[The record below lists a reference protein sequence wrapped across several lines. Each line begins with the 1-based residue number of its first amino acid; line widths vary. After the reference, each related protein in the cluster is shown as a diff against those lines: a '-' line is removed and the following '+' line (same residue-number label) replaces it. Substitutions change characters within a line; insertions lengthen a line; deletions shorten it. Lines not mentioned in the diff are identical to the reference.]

1 MNLKDFE
8 DKLGS
13 HSISFE
19 SLASLILETEVE
31 NQALLRMILRNQ
43 AITEAAG
50 DPERALKIEKE
61 YYEKINDLKSEILA
75 QKISKYS
82 S

>member
-8 DKLGS
+8 EQLGS

-31 NQALLRMILRNQ
+31 NQALLRIILRNQ
-43 AITEAAG
+43 AKEG
-50 DPERALKIEKE
+50 IEW
-61 YYEKINDLKSEILA
+61 
-75 QKISKYS
+75 
-82 S
+82 

>member
-8 DKLGS
+8 DQLGS

-31 NQALLRMILRNQ
+31 NQALMRVVLRNQ
-43 AITEAAG
+43 AKTESNG
-50 DPERALKIEKE
+50 DPALALAIEKE
-61 YYEKINDLKSEILA
+61 YYDTVNDLKNEILA
-75 QKISKYS
+75 KKLSKYS
-82 S
+82 T